1 MTGQVNPQMGFN
13 PMMNNQIPNNNN
25 GFNFNQFGTNAGGF
39 NNNPMMMG
47 SGMGGNM
54 MSQ

>member
-1 MTGQVNPQMGFN
+1 VSNPQQQMGFN

-25 GFNFNQFGTNAGGF
+25 GFNFNQFGTGF

-47 SGMGGNM
+47 NPMMGNM